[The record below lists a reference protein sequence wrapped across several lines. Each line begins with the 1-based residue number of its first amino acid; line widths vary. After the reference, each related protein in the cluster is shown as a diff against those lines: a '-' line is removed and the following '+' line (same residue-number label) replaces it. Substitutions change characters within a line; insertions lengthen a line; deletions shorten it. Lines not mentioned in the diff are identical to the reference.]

1 AAVHF
6 AMWLHLQLAGTRF
19 AELAPKLNPWQ
30 RWFLIHALELNPD
43 GSYRFKTV
51 LLWVARQNGKTF
63 IAALL
68 ILFRMFV
75 DGDAQIIGVAQK
87 LA

>member
-1 AAVHF
+1 MFTPPRRKLTPQTSAGYAAVHF
-6 AMWLHLQLAGTRF
+6 ATWLHLQLAGTRF

-51 LLWVARQNGKTF
+51 LLWVARQ
-63 IAALL
+63 
-68 ILFRMFV
+68 
-75 DGDAQIIGVAQK
+75 
-87 LA
+87 